1 MLMEWQI
8 DMVQS
13 WNSLPKATIIILAN
27 TMEVANFKWGCMKIL
42 FVNPDTKLWFF
53 LTFITHA
60 FGLHS
65 ISGSWP

>member
-1 MLMEWQI
+1 MEWQI

-13 WNSLPKATIIILAN
+13 WNFLPKATIIILAN
-27 TMEVANFKWGCMKIL
+27 TMEVANFKWGRMKIL
-42 FVNPDTKLWFF
+42 FANSDIKLWFF
-53 LTFITHA
+53 LTFIARA